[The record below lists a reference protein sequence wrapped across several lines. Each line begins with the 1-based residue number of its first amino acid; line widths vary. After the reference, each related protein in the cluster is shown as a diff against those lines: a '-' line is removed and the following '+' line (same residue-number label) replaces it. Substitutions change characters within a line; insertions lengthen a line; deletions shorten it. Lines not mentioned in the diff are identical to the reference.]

1 MAEVMQMEAP
11 AEGEVQEWEE
21 GMEAGGPL
29 LLQTLEVRRRE
40 FPTETPPRAQLAPR
54 LIRGTP

>member
-1 MAEVMQMEAP
+1 MEAP

-29 LLQTLEVRRRE
+29 PYRRSRYAAAT
-40 FPTETPPRAQLAPR
+40 FPTETLPRAQPAPR

>member
-29 LLQTLEVRRRE
+29 PLQTLEVRRRD
-40 FPTETPPRAQLAPR
+40 FSDQTPPRARPAPR

>member
-1 MAEVMQMEAP
+1 MQMEAP

-29 LLQTLEVRRRE
+29 PLQTLEVRRRDV
-40 FPTETPPRAQLAPR
+40 PDITISQIRAR
-54 LIRGTP
+54 LFLRTV

>member
-1 MAEVMQMEAP
+1 MQMEAP

-29 LLQTLEVRRRE
+29 PLQTLEVRRRD
-40 FPTETPPRAQLAPR
+40 FSDQTPPRARPAPR

>member
-11 AEGEVQEWEE
+11 AEGVQEWEE

-29 LLQTLEVRRRE
+29 PLQTLEVRRRDRN
-40 FPTETPPRAQLAPR
+40 PAPRATGAALSEAPHNNF
-54 LIRGTP
+54 